1 MRAFQGPLGARSLKS
16 HRGPPTPPEGAAGVL
31 TGPCCVGSSPGR
43 VAYKSHATKATAA
56 RAAPRYMRSLRA
68 IFFGSG
74 MLRPRAPYVDLPHG
88 VSFPTLPFKGAT
100 GLACGLPIDAFA
112 QRDG

>member
-16 HRGPPTPPEGAAGVL
+16 HRGPPTPPEGADGVL

-56 RAAPRYMRSLRA
+56 RAAKIHAVPAGHLFRVR
-68 IFFGSG
+68 
-74 MLRPRAPYVDLPHG
+74 D
-88 VSFPTLPFKGAT
+88 AT
-100 GLACGLPIDAFA
+100 PAGTI
-112 QRDG
+112 R